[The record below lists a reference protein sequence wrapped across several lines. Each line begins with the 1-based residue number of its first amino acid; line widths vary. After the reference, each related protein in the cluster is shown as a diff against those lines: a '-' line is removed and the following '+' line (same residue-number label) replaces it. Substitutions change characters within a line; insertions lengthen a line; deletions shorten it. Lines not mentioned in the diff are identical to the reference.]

1 MHPDLRR
8 GDKGEAVVRLQG
20 LLNKLGSMLV
30 PDGDFGPG
38 TARAVREARAE
49 AGLPPADH
57 ADETLWRWL
66 EAVPEP
72 SHDIP
77 TEAVGFIVRHEV
89 SSRGYYESHLQAPAY
104 PGAESGVTIGIGY
117 DLRFADPAR
126 F

>member
-49 AGLPPADH
+49 AGRMGLA
-57 ADETLWRWL
+57 
-66 EAVPEP
+66 PE
-72 SHDIP
+72 
-77 TEAVGFIVRHEV
+77 
-89 SSRGYYESHLQAPAY
+89 LAPAL
-104 PGAESGVTIGIGY
+104 EVE
-117 DLRFADPAR
+117 
-126 F
+126 